1 MREPDLLQPGPR
13 VLLRRLT
20 ANRLRVAL
28 VTTFFGAH
36 RFGGDAA
43 YVERLAGALLRRGHD
58 VTVFYSRAAFA
69 SLRGGRQPLAY
80 TPPPGLI
87 LEPLDLPAAPLDI
100 LWMHQTG
107 GLGRTGAELVRK
119 LTAGRFEVVHYH
131 NISLLGGGAL
141 LRARPGTGVHLMTAH
156 EHWLTCPTSV
166 LWRLGREACER
177 PTCFRCTLHAW
188 RPPQWWRAGGV
199 VARAVQHLDA
209 LIFPSQHARESH
221 ARRGIRHPR
230 DPVLPYFL
238 PDDWIADPPPGPAP
252 VEVPFRF
259 IGRLVEEKGVQ
270 TLLPLFRARP
280 QCQLEVIG
288 DGPLRRQLERL
299 AAGAP
304 NIRFRG
310 AVAADAVRPLL
321 PATRALLVPSRFPE
335 TFGYVLLEAWS
346 QGVPTLASD
355 AGALPEVS
363 AGGGGWI
370 CRSAEEFAGWI
381 DRLHAQPTE
390 ARSAGLAGWQRVRRD
405 YTEAAHVD
413 AWEAIARGNPEPL
426 PVSAPVALPPA
437 CPNPPRTH
445 R

>member
-1 MREPDLLQPGPR
+1 MIAR
-13 VLLRRLT
+13 
-20 ANRLRVAL
+20 RLRVAL

-43 YVERLAGALLRRGHD
+43 YVERLAGALLRRGHA
-58 VTVFYSRAAFA
+58 VTVFYSRAAFE

-80 TPPPGLI
+80 TPPPGLV
-87 LEPLDLPAAPLDI
+87 LEPLDVPAARLDL
-100 LWMHQTG
+100 LWLHQTG

-119 LTAGRFEVVHYH
+119 LAEGRFEVVHYH

-141 LRARPGTGVHLMTAH
+141 LQARPGAGVHLMTAH
-156 EHWLTCPTSV
+156 EHWLTCPTSL

-177 PTCFRCTLHAW
+177 STCFRCTLHAR
-188 RPPQWWRAGGV
+188 RPPQWWRAGGAL
-199 VARAVQHLDA
+199 ARGVERLDA

-238 PDDWIADPPPGPAP
+238 PHAWIADPPPPPAP
-252 VEVPFRF
+252 EGAPFRF

-288 DGPLRRQLERL
+288 DGPFRRQLERF

-310 AVAADAVRPLL
+310 AVASEEVRALL

-355 AGALPEVS
+355 AGALPEVT

-370 CRSAEEFAGWI
+370 CRSAEELARWI
-381 DRLHAQPTE
+381 DRLNAHPSEAQ
-390 ARSAGLAGWQRVRRD
+390 AAGLAGWQRVRRD

-413 AWEAIARGNPEPL
+413 AWEAIVRGDPEPL
-426 PVSAPVALPPA
+426 PAYAPVPVQPA
-437 CPNPPRTH
+437 YPNPPRKH

>member
-1 MREPDLLQPGPR
+1 MTTRP
-13 VLLRRLT
+13 
-20 ANRLRVAL
+20 LRVAL

-43 YVERLAGALLRRGHD
+43 YVERLAGALLRRGHA
-58 VTVFYSRAAFA
+58 VTVFYSRSAFEH
-69 SLRGGRQPLAY
+69 LRGERHALAY
-80 TPPPGLI
+80 TPPPGLV
-87 LEPLDLPAAPLDI
+87 LEPLDVPAASIDL
-100 LWMHQTG
+100 LWLHQTG

-119 LTAGRFEVVHYH
+119 LAAGGFGVVHYH

-141 LRARPGTGVHLMTAH
+141 LQARPGAGVHLMTAH
-156 EHWLTCPTSV
+156 EHWLTCPTSL

-177 PTCFRCTLHAW
+177 PTCFRCTLLAG
-188 RPPQWWRAGGV
+188 RPPQWWRAGGAL
-199 VARAVQHLDA
+199 ARAVQHLDA

-221 ARRGIRHPR
+221 AQRGIRHPR

-238 PDDWIADPPPGPAP
+238 PDAWIADPPPPPTPGAA
-252 VEVPFRF
+252 PFRF

-288 DGPLRRQLERL
+288 DGPFRPQLERL
-299 AAGAP
+299 AAGAG

-310 AVAADAVRPLL
+310 AVGAEEIRALL

-355 AGALPEVS
+355 AGALPEVT

-370 CRSAEEFAGWI
+370 CRSAEELARWI
-381 DRLHAQPTE
+381 DRLNAHPSEAQ
-390 ARSAGLAGWQRVRRD
+390 AAGLAGWQRVRRD

-413 AWEAIARGNPEPL
+413 AWEAIVRGDPEPL
-426 PVSAPVALPPA
+426 PAYAPVPVQPA
-437 CPNPPRTH
+437 CPNPPRKH